1 MRTSSPLDRAAD
13 QFAEGAAETADLV
26 ADALTEVAHSA
37 VDAVTE
43 GGEALAALS
52 GGPVARLLKRRKS
65 LVAVL
70 VLALI
75 GVWLYRRHVDSDS
88 DAGTDEADL

>member
-1 MRTSSPLDRAAD
+1 METSSSLDRAAD
-13 QFAEGAAETADLV
+13 QLAEGAAETADLV
-26 ADALTEVAHSA
+26 ADALTDAAHSA
-37 VDAVTE
+37 VDAVAE

-52 GGPVARLLKRRKS
+52 AGPVARLLKRRKS

-75 GVWLYRRHVDSDS
+75 GAWLYRRYAD
-88 DAGTDEADL
+88 GTDL